1 MSNVIISLDKMT
13 NDWETT
19 YTELNFIKDEANWKT
34 HIFRKA
40 ELPQPADVLEC
51 SFLCKN
57 VERQNG
63 CDLFLMEVS
72 LEFFSTMPEFTIY
85 HFLIRIKHAILVNHH
100 ILEVKL

>member
-1 MSNVIISLDKMT
+1 MT

-19 YTELNFIKDEANWKT
+19 FTELNFIKDESHWKT

-40 ELPQPADVLEC
+40 DLPQPADVLEC

-72 LEFFSTMPEFTIY
+72 LEIISTFSEITPLDKVLFRTKY
-85 HFLIRIKHAILVNHH
+85 AILVNRH
-100 ILEVKL
+100 ILEVEM

>member
-1 MSNVIISLDKMT
+1 MT

-19 YTELNFIKDEANWKT
+19 YTELNYIKDESHWKT

-40 ELPQPADVLEC
+40 DLSQPADVLEC

-72 LEFFSTMPEFTIY
+72 FRYYSF
-85 HFLIRIKHAILVNHH
+85 
-100 ILEVKL
+100 KLRFVMIFYSESNMLSW

>member
-1 MSNVIISLDKMT
+1 MT

-19 YTELNFIKDEANWKT
+19 FTELNFIKDESHWKT

-40 ELPQPADVLEC
+40 DLPQPADVLEC

-72 LEFFSTMPEFTIY
+72 LEIIST
-85 HFLIRIKHAILVNHH
+85 FLKLHHLIKFYSGPNMLSW
-100 ILEVKL
+100 